1 METFTVRVLLYSSTS
16 EVDGDFFTRNR
27 RNLIL
32 VEQHNNLLEKNHA

>member
-27 RNLIL
+27 RDLIL
-32 VEQHNNLLEKNHA
+32 VAQHNNLLKRKHA